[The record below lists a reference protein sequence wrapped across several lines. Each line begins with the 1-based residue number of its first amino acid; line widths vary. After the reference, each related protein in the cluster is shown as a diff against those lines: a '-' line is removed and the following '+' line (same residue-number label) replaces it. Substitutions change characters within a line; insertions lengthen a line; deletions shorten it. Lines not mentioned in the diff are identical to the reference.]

1 MRCEP
6 KLSGARLTQTMWL
19 KTLTS
24 IFLLTLT
31 NAVEHYKLVELVFP
45 YHLLVNLLINN
56 FVCVCCSHREIHFF
70 WDFIWKLATALSQ
83 LNVYCFQVK
92 LALDTFMIFKQI
104 VDHFQTQPMKRLH
117 KVNHHDSV
125 TTYLEPRPSI
135 HKSAHPNHIDAK
147 VTETFL
153 AHKIFSLNLGKS
165 SKKMQ
170 RNFKSSESDTFGGF
184 DFSKVKLNSSGSRGE
199 SRETSSQGVKDSQ
212 VGSWG
217 QSPPSNSPR
226 YRTSSGGS
234 PAQTSSSLLKPARLS
249 FSPPESVQSPSTSE
263 TSLSQT
269 LFYSST
275 PRVVYVQIPSAVAE
289 QGYLKLVCY
298 LFTLVIVYIIY
309 NEYRISKMYGT
320 GHT

>member
-1 MRCEP
+1 
-6 KLSGARLTQTMWL
+6 
-19 KTLTS
+19 
-24 IFLLTLT
+24 
-31 NAVEHYKLVELVFP
+31 
-45 YHLLVNLLINN
+45 
-56 FVCVCCSHREIHFF
+56 
-70 WDFIWKLATALSQ
+70 
-83 LNVYCFQVK
+83 
-92 LALDTFMIFKQI
+92 
-104 VDHFQTQPMKRLH
+104 
-117 KVNHHDSV
+117 
-125 TTYLEPRPSI
+125 
-135 HKSAHPNHIDAK
+135 
-147 VTETFL
+147 
-153 AHKIFSLNLGKS
+153 
-165 SKKMQ
+165 MQ
-170 RNFKSSESDTFGGF
+170 RNFKTSESDTFGGF

-199 SRETSSQGVKDSQ
+199 SHETSYQGVKDSQ

-320 GHT
+320 GHTWSILRTWWNHSWRAGYLYTKQDIWLIPVQDEAVTDFPKVFMVLYLKSKLSKWLGSSLRALPPNHFFQCGKLYIDFLL